1 MDIHENKS
9 VNVQTISDK
18 LRIQR
23 KNQSFPVAS
32 LLILLNLASCAIT
45 LGSESK
51 SLFVPWNCVFFQK
64 GGTASCQKTSASKN
78 IFDSEKLPNLAG
90 DLVSGRKNSTVFIA
104 MSNMNRTTQP
114 VPGFLIG
121 AALIPQVPE
130 HVCMNHFEPLKGLVF
145 QIVLRVHAHNT
156 SLSYKQMT

>member
-1 MDIHENKS
+1 MGIYENKAIK
-9 VNVQTISDK
+9 TISYNVK

-32 LLILLNLASCAIT
+32 LLILLNLPTCAIT
-45 LGSESK
+45 FGSESE

-64 GGTASCQKTSASKN
+64 GGTASCQKTS
-78 IFDSEKLPNLAG
+78 G
-90 DLVSGRKNSTVFIA
+90 STSLIHKRCQILQV
-104 MSNMNRTTQP
+104 NRTTQP

-130 HVCMNHFEPLKGLVF
+130 HVCMNHFEPLKGPVF
-145 QIVLRVHAHNT
+145 QIVLRICQTHP
-156 SLSYKQMT
+156 